1 MSKLRQAGILVLFAF
16 SCLGQLNRGTI
27 TGTVSDTTGAIIP
40 QVQVV
45 VQNTATN
52 VKYQTQTEAGTYT
65 APSLPPGPYQITFQA
80 ASFKKLVRSGFSL
93 EVNQVLRV
101 DVTLEVGAVTESVE
115 VTAPVSLIQTDSPEV
130 GTTLPQSEFKDLPMD
145 VSDVRIL
152 ENFAYLVSPGASG
165 NSWTSHINGSVEYS
179 KETILDGATVT
190 TERAGDFSQSAV
202 SPEAIQEFREESSGQ
217 SVILGRTAEGA
228 FNYAM
233 KSGTNQIHGSSYL
246 GVRREWME
254 ANTFTNNFY
263 GLPRAIDR
271 KLDYAFAF
279 GGPIYIPKVYN
290 GKNRTFFYTTYERF
304 KQRTNA
310 LTPAAKTAPLA
321 EEYQGDFSRLL
332 GPVIGTDPLGGG
344 VAKGA
349 IFDPKTFYQLPNGAW
364 EGQMFP
370 GNQIPV
376 SRFSTVSK
384 AVNALAVP
392 GYLPNVVGPGGVVPL
407 VNNAD
412 GYPSSGVSQ
421 YDQYA
426 FTVKGDQ
433 IINDKIRL
441 SGSYSLIYR
450 PRDYYDQGSRN
461 DLLNPSVPIT
471 YGPLSSADYQL
482 VKTPLVRLGLDYT
495 VTPRLLNNISVF
507 FNRHASTIYNLNENV
522 DGAKA
527 LGIKN
532 LDTNGYPQI
541 IWGGGPAVPLSNV
554 GDTAKSFAVPMGYGL
569 TDTVSF
575 SKGRHFMKMGID
587 LRSNPTNNRPTQA
600 GQFTFSA
607 LATSLPNEPYSGST
621 TGYSFASY
629 LLGIV
634 DSASLVAPVGFTSQ
648 HHDYSALFGDDFKV
662 SSKLTLNFG
671 LRWEYQPPVQE
682 RLNRMASWSP
692 TAIDPVSGLP
702 GAFTFAGN
710 CSACTGK
717 DYFGVHDYRGFL
729 PRIGF
734 AWHPFQNWTVRAAY
748 GIFMVPDL
756 LGMQGVSQFAW
767 QGTYNLGEA
776 ATNPWQGIFNWDN
789 GFPLSSYVAPV
800 MNPSYG
806 NTTSATMEDP
816 RYGIIPYTQNWNLN
830 IQRTLP
836 KDMML
841 EVGYVANKG
850 SRLYTGGPYTTA
862 ARIDQVP
869 ASVLTQYG
877 SVLNNPVTTP
887 AQAAQYGIKYP
898 YPGFSGTVA
907 SALRPYPQ
915 LRANSTISD
924 ANAPLGFSTYQ
935 SLEILLNR
943 QFGKRLTVFS
953 NFVFSKA
960 LTNMDYSPVDYYN
973 LGNLKSPAT
982 WNNPKVFK
990 AYIEYQLPVGR
1001 GQSLLSTVPRAVDQI
1016 VGGWSLS
1023 AILNYN
1029 DGAPLSF
1036 SGASSPFP
1044 TGWNGGTNMVNI
1056 APGNMFNSSF
1066 SKSNF
1071 NYANTSSSQD
1081 TYLNKALFSNP
1092 PAYTLGTA
1100 AQSYLR
1106 IQGFGQANENMGLLK
1121 TFRVYEK
1128 YRFQLRI
1135 EALDVFNRHQLGG
1148 INTNITSP
1156 LFGQVT
1162 SVSGNRSCQAV
1173 LRFDF

>member
-1 MSKLRQAGILVLFAF
+1 MSKLRQAGVLVLFVF
-16 SCLGQLNRGTI
+16 SCFGQLNRGTV
-27 TGTVSDTTGAIIP
+27 TGTVTDSTGAIIP

-52 VKYQTQTEAGTYT
+52 VKYQTETDAGTYT

-80 ASFKKLVRSGFSL
+80 AGFKKMVRGGFSL

-101 DVTLEVGAVTESVE
+101 DVTLEVGAATESVV

-130 GTTLPQSEFKDLPMD
+130 GTTLPQAEFKDLPMD

-152 ENFAYLVSPGASG
+152 ENFAYLLSPGASG

-263 GLPRAIDR
+263 GLQRPVDR

-290 GKNRTFFYTTYERF
+290 GKNRTFFYATYERF

-332 GPVIGTDPLGGG
+332 GAAVGTDPLGNT

-349 IFDPKTFYQLPNGAW
+349 VFDPKTFYQLPNGTW

-392 GYLPNVVGPGGVVPL
+392 GYLPNVIGPGGVVPL
-407 VNNAD
+407 VNNAV
-412 GYPSSGVSQ
+412 GYPSGGVSQ

-433 IINDKIRL
+433 IINDKNRI

-450 PRDYYDQGSRN
+450 PRDFYDQGSRN
-461 DLLNPSVPIT
+461 DLLNPSVPLT
-471 YGPLSSADYQL
+471 FGPLSSADFQL
-482 VKTPLVRLGLDYT
+482 VKTPLVRLGWDYT

-507 FNRHASTIYNLNENV
+507 FNRHASTQYNLSKGV

-532 LDTNGYPQI
+532 LDTFGYPQI
-541 IWGGGPAVPLSNV
+541 IWGSGPAVSLSNV
-554 GDTAKSFAVPMGYGL
+554 GDTQDSFAVPMGYGL

-587 LRSNPTNNRPTQA
+587 LRSNPTNNRPTQG
-600 GQFTFSA
+600 GQFSFSA
-607 LATSLPNEPYSGST
+607 LETALPNQAYSGST

-629 LLGIV
+629 LLGLV
-634 DSASLVAPVGFTSQ
+634 DSASLVSPVGFTSE
-648 HHDYSALFGDDFKV
+648 HRDYSAFFGDDFKV
-662 SSKLTLNFG
+662 SPKLTLNFG

-692 TAIDPVSGLP
+692 TAIDPLSGLA
-702 GAFTFAGN
+702 GAFAFAGN

-717 DYFGVHDYRGFL
+717 NYFGVHDYRGFL

-734 AWHPFQNWTVRAAY
+734 AWHPFENWTVRAAY

-767 QGTYNLGEA
+767 QGTYSLGTA

-806 NTTSATMEDP
+806 DTTSVNMEDP

-830 IQRTLP
+830 IQRRLP

-841 EVGYVANKG
+841 EVGYVADKG
-850 SRLYTGGPYTTA
+850 SLLYTGGPYTAA
-862 ARIDQVP
+862 ARINQVP

-898 YPGFSGTVA
+898 YPGFGGTVA

-924 ANAPLGFSTYQ
+924 ANAPLGFSTYE

-953 NFVFSKA
+953 NFVFSKN
-960 LTNMDYSPVDYYN
+960 LTNMDYSPVDTYN
-973 LGNLKSPAT
+973 LRNLKAPST

-990 AYIEYQLPVGR
+990 AYLEYQLPVGR
-1001 GQSLLSTVPRAVDQI
+1001 GQSLFSTVPRAIDQI
-1016 VGGWSLS
+1016 IGGWSIS

-1056 APGNMFNSSF
+1056 APGNMFNPSF

-1071 NYANTSSSQD
+1071 NYANTSSPQD

-1092 PAYTLGTA
+1092 A
-1100 AQSYLR
+1100 AFTIGNAAPSYLQ
-1106 IQGFGQANENMGLLK
+1106 IQGFGQVNENMGLLK
-1121 TFRVYEK
+1121 TFRVHEK
-1128 YRFQLRI
+1128 YRFQMRI
-1135 EALDVFNRHQLGG
+1135 EALDVFNRHNLGG

-1162 SVSGNRSCQAV
+1162 SVNGNRSCQAV

>member
-1 MSKLRQAGILVLFAF
+1 MSKLRQAAVLILFAF
-16 SCLGQLNRGTI
+16 SCFAQLNTGTI
-27 TGTVSDTTGAIIP
+27 TGTVTDTSGASVP
-40 QVQVV
+40 RVQVV

-52 VKYQTQTEAGTYT
+52 VKYETQTTDAGDYT
-65 APSLPPGPYQITFQA
+65 VPNLPPGPYQITFQA
-80 ASFKKLVRSGFSL
+80 PAFKKLIRSGFS
-93 EVNQVLRV
+93 VQVSQVVRV
-101 DVTLEVGAVTESVE
+101 DVALEVGAVTESIQVS
-115 VTAPVSLIQTDSPEV
+115 APLPRVQTDSPQV
-130 GTTLPQSEFKDLPMD
+130 GTSLSQTDLRDLPMT
-145 VSDVRIL
+145 VSDVRNP
-152 ENFAYLVSPGASG
+152 ENFAYLLSPGAEG
-165 NSWTSHINGSVEYS
+165 GVWTSHINGSAEYT
-179 KETILDGATVT
+179 KETLLDGASVT
-190 TERAGDFSQSAV
+190 TERAGDYSQSAI
-202 SPEAIQEFREESSGQ
+202 SPDALEEMRSETSGQ
-217 SVILGRTAEGA
+217 SANVGRSAEGV

-233 KSGTNQIHGSSYL
+233 KSGTNQIHGSAYL

-254 ANTFTNNFY
+254 ADTFTNNFH

-271 KLDYAFAF
+271 KADYAFAF
-279 GGPIYIPKVYN
+279 GGPVYIPKVYN

-304 KQRTNA
+304 KQRSYAITQGS
-310 LTPAAKTAPLA
+310 KTAPLA
-321 EEYQGDFSRLL
+321 QEYNGDFSQLL
-332 GPVIGTDPLGGG
+332 GSTSVGTDALGNS

-349 IFDPKTFYQLPNGAW
+349 IFDPKTFYQLPNGTW
-364 EGQMFP
+364 EGFMFP
-370 GNQIPV
+370 NNQIPV
-376 SRFSTVSK
+376 SRFSKVSQ

-392 GYLPNVVGPGGVVPL
+392 GYLPNVTGPGGVVPL
-407 VNNAD
+407 VNNA
-412 GYPSSGVSQ
+412 PSSPGTSA
-421 YDQYA
+421 YDQYG
-426 FTVKGDQ
+426 FSTKGDH
-433 IINDKIRL
+433 IINDKNRI
-441 SGSYSLIYR
+441 SGSFSYIAR
-450 PRDYYDQGSRN
+450 PRIFYDQAG
-461 DLLNPSVPIT
+461 LNNLFDPSNLT
-471 YGPLSSADYQL
+471 TGGPLSSADFQRL
-482 VKTPLVRLGLDYT
+482 KTTLSRLAWDYT
-495 VTPRLLNNISVF
+495 VTPRLLNNLSVF
-507 FNRHASTIYNLNENV
+507 YNRMGNPMYGLQQTV

-527 LGIKN
+527 LGIQN
-532 LDTNGYPQI
+532 MHTYGYPQI
-541 IWGGGPAVPLSNV
+541 IWGNGPAVPLSNV
-554 GDTAKSFAVPMGYGL
+554 GNTYASFYAAMGYGL
-569 TDTVSF
+569 TDTASF
-575 SKGRHFMKMGID
+575 VKGRHFMKMGID
-587 LRSNPTNNRPTQA
+587 LRSNPTTNRPTQG

-607 LATSLPNEPYSGST
+607 LSTSIPNEPYAGST

-634 DSASLVAPVGFTSQ
+634 DSASQSVPVGFTSE
-648 HHDYSALFGDDFKV
+648 HKDYSVFFGDDFKV
-662 SSKLTLNFG
+662 TSKLTLNLG

-692 TAIDPVSGLP
+692 TAIDPLSGLA
-702 GAFTFAGN
+702 GAFAFAGN

-717 DYFGVHDYRGFL
+717 NYFGVHDYRGFL

-734 AWHPFQNWTVRAAY
+734 AWHPFENWTVRAAY

-767 QGTYNLGEA
+767 QGTYSLGTA

-806 NTTSATMEDP
+806 DTTSVNMEDP

-830 IQRTLP
+830 IQRRLP

-841 EVGYVANKG
+841 EVGYVADKG
-850 SRLYTGGPYTTA
+850 SLLYTGGPYTAA
-862 ARIDQVP
+862 ARINQVP

-924 ANAPLGFSTYQ
+924 ANAPLGFSTYE

-953 NFVFSKA
+953 NFVFSKN
-960 LTNMDYSPVDYYN
+960 LTNMDYSPVDTYN
-973 LGNLKSPAT
+973 LRNLKAPST

-990 AYIEYQLPVGR
+990 AYLEYQLPVGR
-1001 GQSLLSTVPRAVDQI
+1001 GQSLFSTVPRAIDQI
-1016 VGGWSLS
+1016 IGGWSIS

-1056 APGNMFNSSF
+1056 APGNMFNPSF

-1071 NYANTSSSQD
+1071 NYANTSSPQD

-1092 PAYTLGTA
+1092 A
-1100 AQSYLR
+1100 AFTIGNAAPSYLQ
-1106 IQGFGQANENMGLLK
+1106 IQGFGQVNENMGLLK
-1121 TFRVYEK
+1121 TFRVHEK
-1128 YRFQLRI
+1128 YRFQMRI
-1135 EALDVFNRHQLGG
+1135 EALDVFNRHNLGG

-1162 SVSGNRSCQAV
+1162 SVNGNRSCQAV